1 MDQQGPEVVV
11 RRSARRKRTA
21 TAYREQDRIVVLL
34 PERLSGA
41 DERRY
46 VEELVAKVL
55 AHEARSTAPHGDR
68 ELQERARELNDRYLA
83 TAADPPPQPA
93 SVRWV
98 GNQQQRWGSC
108 TPATGVIRLSDRMR
122 AMPDWVVDYVLVHEL
137 AHLQE
142 PSHSARFWSLVSVYP
157 HAERARGFLSGYQF
171 GVDRHAAGGVGRPA
185 RDGSCANDPVG
196 DADDVD

>member
-21 TAYREQDRIVVLL
+21 TAFREHDRIVVLL
-34 PERLSGA
+34 PQRLSRA
-41 DERRY
+41 DEKRF

-55 AHEARSTAPHGDR
+55 AHEARSSAPHGDR
-68 ELQERARELNDRYLA
+68 ELQERARELNHRYLA
-83 TAADPPPQPA
+83 TAADPPPQPT

-98 GNQQQRWGSC
+98 SNQRQRWGSC
-108 TPATGVIRLSDRMR
+108 TPATGVIRLSDRML
-122 AMPDWVVDYVLVHEL
+122 AMPDWVVDYVLLHEL

-157 HAERARGFLSGYQF
+157 LTERARGFLSGYQL
-171 GVDRHAAGGVGRPA
+171 GADHHAAAGGGRSAPDSPGA
-185 RDGSCANDPVG
+185 PDLFG